1 MDYGKLYEE
10 MINQLGEENVHC
22 CSICGKPMEWDNN
35 IWINS
40 SFGVCE
46 ECYDTIPEDIKL
58 NIEEE
63 HYDEETRK
71 FLDDLGASY

>member
-1 MDYGKLYEE
+1 MDYGKLYEK
-10 MINQLGEENVHC
+10 MIAELGEENVHC
-22 CSICGKPMEWDNN
+22 CSICGKPLEWDDN

-46 ECYDTIPEDIKL
+46 ECYDIIPEDIKL

-63 HYDEETRK
+63 RYTKETRK

>member
-1 MDYGKLYEE
+1 MNYGKLYKK
-10 MINQLGEENVHC
+10 MIDQLGEENVHC
-22 CSICGKPMEWDNN
+22 CSICGKPMEWDDN

-63 HYDEETRK
+63 NYDEKTRK

>member
-1 MDYGKLYEE
+1 ME
-10 MINQLGEENVHC
+10 MNYCH
-22 CSICGKPMEWDNN
+22 ICGKDMPWDDL

-46 ECYDTIPEDIKL
+46 NCYDIIPEHINQ

-63 HYDEETRK
+63 NYDEETRE
-71 FLDDLGASY
+71 FLDNLGAIY

>member
-1 MDYGKLYEE
+1 MDYGKLYEK
-10 MINQLGEENVHC
+10 MANQLGEENVHC
-22 CSICGKPMEWDNN
+22 CSICGKPMEWDDS

-46 ECYDTIPEDIKL
+46 ECYDTITKIKL

-63 HYDEETRK
+63 NYDEETRK

>member
-10 MINQLGEENVHC
+10 MISQLGEENVHC
-22 CSICGKPMEWDNN
+22 CAICGKPLKWDDN

-40 SFGVCE
+40 SFGVCQD
-46 ECYDTIPEDIKL
+46 CYDGIPKEIRE

-63 HYDEETRK
+63 NYDEETRK
-71 FLDDLGASY
+71 YLDEIGASY